1 MPDRQNKS
9 NRFSSM
15 QWLIFVAF
23 FLVFAAIQL
32 WRQSSD
38 TASVPPPTVPPAQPV
53 PRTDTPRE
61 PGGAPS
67 TLTPGT
73 VEMPPLDSLGEFDY
87 FLLALSWSP
96 DYCATSGGDDPQQ
109 CSIGRKLGFV
119 LHGLWPQ
126 YNRGYPSDCTREK
139 LTEEVKKQFPGLYPS
154 EKLYDHEWEKH
165 GTCTGLSTTAYLT
178 LSKHL
183 KESVTIPV
191 AYRSPEAPF
200 RTTVKQMLQEFTAAN
215 PGFASTSFAVNCSS
229 NGRYL
234 KELHVCFSRQGQ
246 PTACGADV
254 QKDAQKSCQ
263 SPDFLVRNI
272 R

>member
-1 MPDRQNKS
+1 MPDRQNRSKML
-9 NRFSSM
+9 SST

-23 FLVFAAIQL
+23 FLIFAAIQY
-32 WRQSSD
+32 WRQN
-38 TASVPPPTVPPAQPV
+38 TGPAEVPPAAVTPARPI

-61 PGGAPS
+61 PGGAPP
-67 TLTPGT
+67 TLAPGT
-73 VEMPPLDSLGEFDY
+73 ANLPSLDSLGEFDY

-96 DYCATSGGDDPQQ
+96 DYCATSGTDDPQQ

-139 LTEEVKKQFPGLYPS
+139 LTDEVKSQFPGLYPS
-154 EKLYDHEWEKH
+154 DKLYDHEWEKH

-178 LSKHL
+178 LSKYL
-183 KESVTIPV
+183 KESVVIPA

-200 RTTVKQMLQEFTAAN
+200 RTTVKQLVQEFATAN
-215 PGFASTSFAVNCSS
+215 PGFSSNSFAVNCSS

-234 KELHVCFSRQGQ
+234 KELRVCFSREGQ
-246 PTACGADV
+246 PTACGMDV

>member
-9 NRFSSM
+9 NRFSST
-15 QWLIFVAF
+15 QLLVFVAF
-23 FLVFAAIQL
+23 FLIFAAIQY
-32 WRQSSD
+32 WRQS
-38 TASVPPPTVPPAQPV
+38 ASPAEAPLPTITPVQPI

-61 PGGAPS
+61 PGGAPP
-67 TLTPGT
+67 TLAPDSANL
-73 VEMPPLDSLGEFDY
+73 PPLDSLGEFDY

-96 DYCATSGGDDPQQ
+96 DYCATSGTDDSQQ

-126 YNRGYPSDCTREK
+126 YNRGYPSSCTNEK
-139 LTEEVKKQFPGLYPS
+139 LTDVVKKQFPGLYPS
-154 EKLYDHEWEKH
+154 DKLFDHEWEKH

-178 LSKHL
+178 LSKYL
-183 KESVTIPV
+183 KESVVIPG

-200 RTTVKQMLQEFTAAN
+200 RTTVKQLVQEFTAAN
-215 PGFASTSFAVNCSS
+215 PGFSSTSFAVNCSN

-234 KELHVCFSRQGQ
+234 KELHVCFSREGR
-246 PTACGADV
+246 PATCGADV

-263 SPDFLVRNI
+263 NPDFLVRNI